1 MPMTDT
7 AANPL
12 LTSSPLPLFDAIR
25 PEHVSPA
32 LDVLL
37 ADANAALE
45 TAVAADTPADYDTL
59 SRTLTVAT
67 ERLGCAWGAIG
78 HLKGVA
84 DTPELR
90 AAFNENLPRITE
102 FYTRQGADER
112 LYAKYK
118 AIAAS
123 PAAATLSA
131 PRQQALSHWLRDFV
145 FMRLE
150 RTLARAR

>member
-67 ERLGCAWGAIG
+67 EAECVEELKFDGEAIDADFLLARVVEHIQAAIG
-78 HLKGVA
+78 
-84 DTPELR
+84 
-90 AAFNENLPRITE
+90 
-102 FYTRQGADER
+102 
-112 LYAKYK
+112 
-118 AIAAS
+118 
-123 PAAATLSA
+123 
-131 PRQQALSHWLRDFV
+131 
-145 FMRLE
+145 
-150 RTLARAR
+150 

>member
-59 SRTLTVAT
+59 SRTLDEILHEPVTAEKLARMDFLPVGGTPEAF
-67 ERLGCAWGAIG
+67 AAFIA
-78 HLKGVA
+78 A
-84 DTPELR
+84 DTQR
-90 AAFNENLPRITE
+90 WKQVVDSI
-102 FYTRQGADER
+102 G
-112 LYAKYK
+112 
-118 AIAAS
+118 
-123 PAAATLSA
+123 
-131 PRQQALSHWLRDFV
+131 
-145 FMRLE
+145 LE
-150 RTLARAR
+150 KIE